1 MNRLSTRMKALL
13 FLSGLIL
20 LYGAGCSNKNDDD
33 APGAQQAS
41 NEDMED
47 IAEDFGSALASDDE
61 GMLGMWDNSDGGNFS
76 FNDRD
81 RENTLDDT
89 LIIEHQGFTIVRV
102 RDFFDANDV
111 WSGLYLPGITARM
124 EQALSVEGTH
134 ESNSGNRSVTI
145 AHHDSIEVSGLLPTN
160 EVRTVDGNGERNV
173 EGEFHSRFHQ
183 NVRTF
188 ESHYDW
194 IVTDI
199 ELHNNWV
206 EYPYPLGGTI
216 GVNGYWINTH
226 TNPGRD
232 VTQSVSFSFV
242 ITFDGTRYARLV
254 FTGGG
259 TFWIDLANGWCSHDR
274 PGDEG

>member
-47 IAEDFGSALASDDE
+47 IAEDFGSALASSDE
-61 GMLGMWDNSDGGNFS
+61 GMLGMWDETDGGNFGS
-76 FNDRD
+76 EGRNGTV
-81 RENTLDDT
+81 TLDDT
-89 LIIEHQGFTIVRV
+89 LEIHDQGFVILRV
-102 RDFFDANDV
+102 RDFYDFNDV
-111 WSGLYLPGITARM
+111 WSELFIPGISVRM
-124 EQALSVEGTH
+124 EQSITAEGTR

-145 AHHDSIEVSGLLPTN
+145 AHHDNLQVYGLLPIHDQKTF
-160 EVRTVDGNGERNV
+160 DGDGERNV

-194 IVTDI
+194 ELDDLVT
-199 ELHNNWV
+199 HNDRN
-206 EYPYPLGGTI
+206 EYPYPLAGTLS
-216 GVNGYWINTH
+216 VDGYWINTH

-232 VTQSVSFSFV
+232 VSQSVSFSFD
-242 ITFDGTRYARLV
+242 ITFDGSRYAQLA
-254 FTGGG
+254 FAGGG
-259 TFWIDLANGWCSHDR
+259 VFWIDLENGWCSHDR
-274 PGDEG
+274 PSDEG